1 MEVIGPLTSPTVPDR
16 VSVLALIPARA
27 GSKSIQ
33 RKNLLQLAGKP
44 LLAHT
49 IAHALG
55 ASLIGRVIV
64 TTDSEEI
71 ADVARNYGAEAPFLR
86 PAEISGDFSLDVEFH
101 RHALEW
107 LRNEEGYTPSLVVNL
122 RPTHPVRR
130 CDTIDRAIAL
140 FAASPDADAL
150 RSICL
155 SKLSPFKMWAIDQN
169 GYLSPIASVGNLHEP
184 YNQPRQLLPLVYW
197 QDGYIDITRPS
208 VVMNKNSTTG
218 DRILPFLIEE
228 PCIDIDYEDEI
239 PQAERLLMG
248 DEEAETTSASRLT
261 LRHPS

>member
-1 MEVIGPLTSPTVPDR
+1 VEDIASLAAAIPDPT
-16 VSVLALIPARA
+16 SVLALIPARA

-49 IAHALG
+49 IAHGLG

-71 ADVARNYGAEAPFLR
+71 ADVARSYGAEVPFLR
-86 PAEISGDFSLDVEFH
+86 PAEISGDFALDVEFH

-107 LRNEEGYTPSLVVNL
+107 LQKEEAYVPSFVVNL
-122 RPTHPVRR
+122 RPTHPVRK

-150 RSICL
+150 RSVRL
-155 SKLSPFKMWAIDQN
+155 SKLSPFKMWTIDQN
-169 GYLSPIASVGNLHEP
+169 GYLSPIASTGNLREP

-208 VVMNKNSTTG
+208 VVMDKNSTTG
-218 DRILPFLIEE
+218 DRIFPFLIEE
-228 PCIDIDYEDEI
+228 ACIDIDYEDEI
-239 PQAERLLMG
+239 LQAERLLSG
-248 DEEAETTSASRLT
+248 DVDVKTISTDPLIP
-261 LRHPS
+261 RHPS